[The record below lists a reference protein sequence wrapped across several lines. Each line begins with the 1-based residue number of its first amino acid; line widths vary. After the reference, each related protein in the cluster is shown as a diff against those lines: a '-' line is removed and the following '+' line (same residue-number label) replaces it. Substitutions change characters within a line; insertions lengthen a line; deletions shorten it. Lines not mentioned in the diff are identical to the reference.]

1 MPSEP
6 SAKASTTQGG
16 SASESVLCRRALNR
30 ALLERQMLLRRQKLS
45 AFDALERLIGMQAQV
60 PQAPYVGLWTRLE
73 GFRPDELSG
82 LISDRRAVRSS
93 LMRATIHLVTDRD
106 FLALRPAVQPVLE
119 RDVYRNATYGKEHLT
134 GLDVD
139 AVLAAGWALL
149 EERPRTAAELRRSL
163 GPRWPERDA
172 AALAYAVRGLL
183 PVVHVP
189 PRGLWGES
197 GPVAMTTAEAWLGRS
212 VTGGAPDEAVLRYL
226 AAFGPATV
234 ADARTW
240 SGLGGL
246 REVFER
252 LRPRLVTFRDEH
264 GHELFD
270 VPGAP
275 LPDPETPVPP
285 RFLSQ
290 FDNALLSH
298 ADRTR
303 IISDEHRKALFADPM
318 MRC

>member
-1 MPSEP
+1 MARKDKMPPES
-6 SAKASTTQGG
+6 SANPSTTQG
-16 SASESVLCRRALNR
+16 ASESVLGRRALNR

-45 AFDALERLIGMQAQV
+45 AFDAIERLVGLQAQV
-60 PQAPYVGLWTRLE
+60 PQAPYIGLWTRLE
-73 GFRPDELSG
+73 DFEPDELSG

-139 AVLAAGWALL
+139 AVLAAGQALL

-189 PRGLWGES
+189 PRGLWGGS

-240 SGLGGL
+240 SGLSGL

-252 LRPRLVTFRDEH
+252 LRARLVTFRDDS
-264 GHELFD
+264 GRELFD

-275 LPDPETPVPP
+275 
-285 RFLSQ
+285 
-290 FDNALLSH
+290 
-298 ADRTR
+298 
-303 IISDEHRKALFADPM
+303 
-318 MRC
+318 